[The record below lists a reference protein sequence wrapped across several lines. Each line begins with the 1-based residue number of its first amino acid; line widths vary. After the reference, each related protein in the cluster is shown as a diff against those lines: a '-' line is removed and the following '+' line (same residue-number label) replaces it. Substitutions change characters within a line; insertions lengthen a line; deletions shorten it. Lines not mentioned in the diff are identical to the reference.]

1 MKPRL
6 HWCFFWLANFTI
18 IQMRSTQVEC
28 VQAFG
33 SMFTVVYVRFAI
45 KEEKS
50 WVASLVPFDW
60 ILKERDEEGEE
71 IYGNYRLTEE

>member
-1 MKPRL
+1 
-6 HWCFFWLANFTI
+6 
-18 IQMRSTQVEC
+18 
-28 VQAFG
+28 
-33 SMFTVVYVRFAI
+33 MFTVVYVRFAI